1 MRLRTSARKPSS
13 AKSAP
18 EGGKEP
24 LRPTAS
30 KVKESIFNILMG
42 EVEGSVFVDL
52 YAGTGAVGAEAM
64 SRNASMVYFV
74 EADRK
79 RAERIEYLLS
89 GCGCR
94 ARAAVVRSK
103 AVDFLHQSAREGRVF
118 DIVFIDPPYHTAEMD
133 AVLPLMGE
141 GDVLGEGAAVVA
153 EHSSKKVLPD
163 EAGCLVKKKSYRYGD
178 TTLTLY
184 RKAG

>member
-1 MRLRTSARKPSS
+1 MHARASARKPKDRG
-13 AKSAP
+13 AAR

-30 KVKESIFNILMG
+30 KVKESLFNILMG

-64 SRNASMVYFV
+64 SRKAEMVYFV

-94 ARAAVVRSK
+94 ARAVVVHAK
-103 AVDFLHQSAREGRVF
+103 AVDFLRRSASEGKSF
-118 DIVFIDPPYHTAEMD
+118 DIVFIDPPYHTGEMD
-133 AVLPLMGE
+133 LVLPVVAE
-141 GDVLGEGAAVVA
+141 GGVLREGAAVVA
-153 EHSSKKVLPD
+153 EHFSKKAMPD

-184 RKAG
+184 RRSD